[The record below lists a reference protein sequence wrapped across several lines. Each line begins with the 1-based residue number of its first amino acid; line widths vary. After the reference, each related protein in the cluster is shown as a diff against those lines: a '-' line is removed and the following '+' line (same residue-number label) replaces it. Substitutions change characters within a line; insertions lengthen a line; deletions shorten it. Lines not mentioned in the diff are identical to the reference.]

1 MSVILPQ
8 ISAII
13 RNNDI
18 IDLFLFKT
26 VSFLPIYL
34 INTPE
39 YYTPNKQKYATQKSF
54 LIFLQFFPMNILN
67 RHHA

>member
-39 YYTPNKQKYATQKSF
+39 YYTPNK
-54 LIFLQFFPMNILN
+54 
-67 RHHA
+67 